1 MKGGMKEGTKE
12 RRKGGRERR
21 IMNEGRKGRMI
32 EGRERGK
39 NELIKKGGEGEREE

>member
-1 MKGGMKEGTKE
+1 MKEGRKE